1 MTPRDLINLLT
12 LGMLWGISFL
22 FIRVAVPEFGAVALI
37 EVRVL
42 LAAAI
47 LVPIVLARRQ
57 WSVVARHWK
66 PIAAMGVL
74 HYAIPFSLFAWALL
88 DLSAGYASLVN
99 AAAPL
104 FAGVVARLWTGER
117 LEPTRL
123 VGLVLGLGGVALL
136 VSGKLLSAGTP
147 DALPI
152 LATVLAA
159 FCYGFAA
166 VFARQRLAGVEPS
179 AVAAGSMAAAA
190 IVLLPLT
197 WWLRPVAMPSPQAWG
212 MAAVLGVFSTALAF
226 VLYFRLIAAVGPSKA
241 ITVTFVIPVFA
252 VACGALFIGETITP
266 AMLAGGVVIAAGTS
280 LATGLVKLALPG
292 TRARGL
298 VVRGVI
304 IALIVTAGDDT
315 PPDVYGPVASTP
327 AQSTASSISV
337 RA

>member
-12 LGMLWGISFL
+12 LGLLWGVSFL

-42 LAAAI
+42 LAAII
-47 LVPIVLARRQ
+47 LVPIVLARRKL
-57 WSVVARHWK
+57 SVILAHWK

-74 HYAIPFSLFAWALL
+74 HYAIPFSLFAWALFE
-88 DLSAGYASLVN
+88 LSAGYASLVN
-99 AAAPL
+99 ASAPL
-104 FAGVVARLWTGER
+104 FAGIVARVWIGER
-117 LEPTRL
+117 LERARFI
-123 VGLVLGLGGVALL
+123 GLVLGMGGVALL
-136 VSGKLLSAGTP
+136 VSGKLLSAGMP
-147 DALPI
+147 NVLPI

-166 VFARQRLAGVEPS
+166 VFARQRLAGVNPT
-179 AVAAGSMAAAA
+179 AVAAGSMVAAAL
-190 IVLLPLT
+190 VLLPLT

-212 MAAVLGVFSTALAF
+212 MAALLGVLSTALAF

-252 VACGALFIGETITP
+252 VASGALFLGEAVTP
-266 AMLAGGVVIAAGTS
+266 VMVAGGLVIALGTA
-280 LATGLVKLALPG
+280 LATGLLKLRLPG
-292 TRARGL
+292 PRARGL
-298 VVRGVI
+298 VVRGAI
-304 IALIVTAGDDT
+304 IALIVMAGDDT
-315 PPDVYGPVASTP
+315 PPDVHGTVASAP